1 MLRLFYISLIS
12 SLVFAL
18 GFAGLSVPPSD
29 PDPDVYTF
37 SFGELFLFYLLY
49 AAPLYITLGT
59 LVAYVTTKFSEK
71 MTWRF
76 PNMILGGV
84 LIAALYYVV
93 SGWNSVKHGEELARI
108 VAFGAFAALLF
119 FIVQF
124 IAERWVWKER
134 AVANDRER
142 GGLLFLIF
150 SLFIGALYAIVVQ
163 DSKGR
168 LTDEAYAFP
177 SKEGCYYV
185 IYNQPDAPPLP
196 FEDGWITYDFTKE
209 NPIITSSPQDLGWEG
224 KSSSGGY
231 RTHIVVDGTLLPLE
245 EQGDLNGA
253 NGSTE
258 IDGRV
263 IEHSFMTFD
272 SENMVCEEPDWSEFQ

>member
-12 SLVFAL
+12 SLLFAL
-18 GFAGLSVPPSD
+18 GLAGLSVPLGD
-29 PDPDVYTF
+29 PKPGVYTP
-37 SFGELFLFYLLY
+37 SFGELFLFPLLY
-49 AAPLYITLGT
+49 VAPLYITLGT

-84 LIAALYYVV
+84 LIAALSYVI
-93 SGWNSVKHGEELARI
+93 GEWNSVKNSDTLASF
-108 VAFGAFAALLF
+108 VAFGAFATLLF
-119 FIVQF
+119 FILQL

-168 LTDEAYAFP
+168 LTDEAYAFL

-185 IYNQPDAPPLP
+185 VYNQPDAPPLP

-224 KSSSGGY
+224 KNSSGAY

-245 EQGDLNGA
+245 EQGDLIGA